1 MTMHAEPMLRTL
13 RRLTWI
19 LLATAL
25 VLWAAD
31 LAAQS
36 GHHLFQKAL
45 AKERAE
51 GQLDAAIQ
59 LYEQVVRE
67 FGTDRPLAA
76 KALLQ
81 IGRCYERLGKD
92 GAQKAYDRL
101 VRDYGD
107 QPTLA
112 EEARARLAALAP
124 AATRRPG
131 PTARQVWGYSGE
143 TDMSGTVSS
152 DGRYLSFTDWN
163 SGDLAIRDLTAGVN
177 RRVTHKGS
185 WEVSYEHVEAS
196 AMSHDGKRIA
206 YNWVHADGSV
216 ELRLIAASGGE
227 PHVRYKNTDLS
238 YLQPFEWSPD
248 GHYIL
253 LVLTRKDRT
262 NQIAMLPVDQGP
274 IRVLK
279 TFDWRSPNH
288 AGFSPDGRY
297 IVYDLPA
304 SSEVPERDLFV
315 LAVDGSREARIVS
328 HPAHDFLLG
337 GAPGSDR
344 VLFASDRS
352 GATAAW
358 TIRVENGTPR
368 GQAVLAKPSIG
379 HVLPIN
385 FSRNGDYYYA
395 LSTGVRSV
403 YLTEWDAAGGTA
415 TPLAPLK
422 GRFEEGKGA
431 AVWSPDGT
439 DLAYLL
445 QSPLVRGGEGGNTIA
460 IRALATGH
468 IRTIPVGMSYIAR
481 IRWMPDRAAVIL
493 QGTDL
498 KGRRGLFRVSLTAG
512 DIEPIVVGPISRFA
526 IAPDSRTL
534 FYLREK
540 SVVRRDLQTGA
551 EADIHSVPQG
561 SGLALSPDG
570 RWLALKVN
578 LPADHGRPSI
588 QILPVEGG
596 EPRTLHTLP
605 DVDSS
610 TWRQLAWSADGRTV
624 LFTNHHREVWQI
636 PATGGTPRR
645 LFGGLT
651 MISEISIHPDGR
663 RMAVSAGNAKYEM
676 WVMENLL
683 SAAPPSSFPSAKPR
697 GAARK

>member
-1 MTMHAEPMLRTL
+1 MVKIM

-25 VLWAAD
+25 VLLAVD

-36 GHHLFQKAL
+36 GHDLFQKAL

-59 LYEQVVRE
+59 LYEQVVRD
-67 FGTDRPLAA
+67 FAADRPLAA

-81 IGRCYERLGKD
+81 MGRCYERLGKD
-92 GAQKAYDRL
+92 GARKAYDRV

-107 QPTLA
+107 QPTMA
-112 EEARARLAALAP
+112 GEARARLAALAP
-124 AATRRPG
+124 AGTRRPG

-143 TDMSGTVSS
+143 TDISGTVSA
-152 DGRYLSFTDWN
+152 DGRYLSLVDW
-163 SGDLAIRDLTAGVN
+163 STGDLAIRDLTTGVN
-177 RRVTHKGS
+177 RRVTRKGS
-185 WEVSYEHVEAS
+185 WEVSYDHVEAS
-196 AMSHDGKRIA
+196 ALSPDGKRVA
-206 YNWVHADGSV
+206 YNWVYEDGSI

-227 PHVRYKNTDLS
+227 PLVRYRNADLS

-248 GHYIL
+248 AQHIL

-262 NQIAMLPVDQGP
+262 NQIALLPIDQGP
-274 IRVLK
+274 LRVLK

-288 AGFSPDGRY
+288 VGFSPDGRY

-304 SSEVPERDLFV
+304 SSETPERDLFV
-315 LAVDGSREARIVS
+315 LAVDGSREAPLVT

-337 GAPGSDR
+337 WVPGSDR

-358 TIRVENGTPR
+358 TIRVENGLPR
-368 GQAVLAKPSIG
+368 GEAALAKPSIG

-403 YLTEWDAAGGTA
+403 YLTEWDAAAGTV
-415 TPLAPLK
+415 TPPAPLK

-431 AVWSPDGT
+431 AVWSPDGAE
-439 DLAYLL
+439 LAYLL

-460 IRALATGH
+460 IRAIATGQV
-468 IRTIPVGMSYIAR
+468 RTIPVSMSYIAR

-493 QGTDL
+493 LGTDL

-512 DIEPIVVGPISRFA
+512 DIEPIVVGPIPRFA
-526 IAPDSRTL
+526 IAPDGRTL
-534 FYLREK
+534 FYVREK

-570 RWLALKVN
+570 KWLALKVN
-578 LPADHGRPSI
+578 LPSDNGRPSI
-588 QILPVEGG
+588 QIMPAGGG
-596 EPRTLHTLP
+596 ETRTLHTLP

-610 TWRQLAWSADGRTV
+610 SWRQLAWSADGGTV
-624 LFTNHHREVWQI
+624 LFTNHHTEVWQI
-636 PATGGTPRR
+636 PAAGGTPRR

-651 MISEISIHPDGR
+651 MISEISVHPDGR

-676 WVMENLL
+676 WVMENVL
-683 SAAPPSSFPSAKPR
+683 STPFSSSPAKPL
-697 GAARK
+697 GPARR